1 MPTRTR
7 RELDEIQEIVERYL
21 TMVARH
27 CGDTDY
33 TEVCREVSRHPKY
46 KGFTTRDADDRRELR
61 GILGRISE
69 GTYKKYGVLLTAIVW
84 QRWGGVRIKSV
95 GDGFWTMAVGCG
107 RLTEEPEDDQKEE
120 VLQALVDEVH
130 VAYARRVLSN

>member
-1 MPTRTR
+1 MPARTH
-7 RELDEIQEIVERYL
+7 RELEEIEEIVERYL

-27 CGDTDY
+27 GGETDY
-33 TEVCREVSRHPKY
+33 TEVCREVARHRKY
-46 KGFTTRDADDRRELR
+46 NGFSTWNKDDRENLR

-69 GTYKKYGVLLTAIVW
+69 RTYENYGVLLTAIVW
-84 QRWGGVRIKSV
+84 KRREGVRIKSV

-107 RLTEEPEDDQKEE
+107 SLTEEPADDQKEE

-130 VAYARRVLSN
+130 VAYTRRVPSN